1 MVLFGHCL
9 LGRFRGSKRLYF
21 VEGSLSLIQTT
32 VSLGIVVVKRVQRG
46 ILHGHLAGWRGMR
59 ASGDGKMG
67 LKGLRREK

>member
-1 MVLFGHCL
+1 
-9 LGRFRGSKRLYF
+9 
-21 VEGSLSLIQTT
+21 
-32 VSLGIVVVKRVQRG
+32 VVVKRVQRG